1 MCVDRYTNCEE
12 SEVLVAADSSPRDTK
27 RVTITDVARHAGVST
42 AAVSKVMRNA
52 YGVSPGM
59 QERVRAAMAELEYRP
74 HAAARGMR
82 GRTYTIGV
90 LLDNVRNAF
99 FADVLDG
106 IREELSDSEY
116 TVLIGAAGFGADEQ
130 SRTVRAMVD
139 RQMDGLVLIA
149 PGTPRS
155 EVLSMAATTPT
166 VVIGHHDSSDVHDS
180 VIDADDIGAGLVV
193 DHLVELGHRD
203 IALVSAPGSRS
214 GRWQRPPEIALAD
227 GFLQAMDRHGLADRA
242 RVHHSAYSD
251 DGGHAAGLALLSGA
265 QRPTAI
271 LAGADVAA
279 LGIYRAAADL
289 GLSIPG
295 DISLVG
301 YNNTAIAS
309 LAPVQLTSVD
319 QAGHT
324 MGLAAA
330 RMLIERVEGRRDR
343 AMRTTMTPR
352 LVVRRSTAAPSL
364 P

>member
-1 MCVDRYTNCEE
+1 MATDN
-12 SEVLVAADSSPRDTK
+12 SSRNTK

-52 YGVSPGM
+52 YGVSPAM
-59 QERVRAAMAELEYRP
+59 QDRVRTAMAELGYRP

-90 LLDNVRNAF
+90 LLDNVRNPF
-99 FADVLDG
+99 FADILDG
-106 IREELSDSEY
+106 IHEQLEDSEY
-116 TVLIGAAGFGADEQ
+116 TVLIGAAGFGAEEQ
-130 SRTVRAMVD
+130 ARTVRAMVD
-139 RQMDGLVLIA
+139 RQMDGLILIA
-149 PGTPRS
+149 PGTPRP
-155 EVLSMAATTPT
+155 EVLATAETIPT
-166 VVIGHHDSSDVHDS
+166 VVIGHHDVSDVHDS
-180 VIDADDIGAGLVV
+180 VVDADDIGAGLVV
-193 DHLVELGHRD
+193 DHLVALGHRD
-203 IALVSAPGSRS
+203 IALVSATGNKA

-227 GFLQAMDRHGLADRA
+227 GYLQAMERHGLPDRA
-242 RVHHSAYSD
+242 RVHHAAYSD
-251 DGGHAAGLALLSGA
+251 DGGHAAGLALLSGDD
-265 QRPTAI
+265 RPTAI
-271 LAGADVAA
+271 LTGADVAA

-295 DISLVG
+295 DLSLVG

-324 MGLAAA
+324 MGATAA

-352 LVVRRSTAAPSL
+352 LVVRRSSAAPGAQ
-364 P
+364 